1 MASPLTLPSSGAAI
15 VCVGFMGAGKS
26 TAARSAAQALG
37 IEAVD
42 VDEGSTYLGHSTG
55 STDTEGHVAR
65 VGPFTV
71 SAGSQS
77 PTYTFI
83 GARSGARLRVT
94 LTMLP
99 R

>member
-42 VDEGSTYLGHSTG
+42 VDELLERRLGKPIDEVFSFLTDPDRDTG
-55 STDTEGHVAR
+55 WR
-65 VGPFTV
+65 
-71 SAGSQS
+71 
-77 PTYTFI
+77 
-83 GARSGARLRVT
+83 R
-94 LTMLP
+94 
-99 R
+99 

>member
-42 VDEGSTYLGHSTG
+42 D
-55 STDTEGHVAR
+55 
-65 VGPFTV
+65 
-71 SAGSQS
+71 
-77 PTYTFI
+77 PTWVCQELPALMLVTTW
-83 GARSGARLRVT
+83 SRLY
-94 LTMLP
+94 
-99 R
+99 